1 MAVGVVAYELF
12 SQVHEVREDDETKSI
27 GGFNQP
33 HRLTVGERAA
43 LIDDVVA
50 ARRAVDVF
58 ADVDAEEDVIFA
70 EKERRAITAVL
81 SSGPIATRDATPIFM
96 LARRAR
102 ALARLADP
110 NALVADA
117 ARAYARANGGAVPS
131 TKSLNAYIRE
141 TLGISLTKRE
151 LERAA
156 ALVRDDLPP

>member
-1 MAVGVVAYELF
+1 M
-12 SQVHEVREDDETKSI
+12 
-27 GGFNQP
+27 
-33 HRLTVGERAA
+33 TVGERAA

>member
-1 MAVGVVAYELF
+1 MF
-12 SQVHEVREDDETKSI
+12 RECTRCEIWCS
-27 GGFNQP
+27 
-33 HRLTVGERAA
+33 
-43 LIDDVVA
+43 
-50 ARRAVDVF
+50 ARRH
-58 ADVDAEEDVIFA
+58 
-70 EKERRAITAVL
+70 RW
-81 SSGPIATRDATPIFM
+81 

-102 ALARLADP
+102 ALARLAAP

-141 TLGISLTKRE
+141 PLGISLTKRE